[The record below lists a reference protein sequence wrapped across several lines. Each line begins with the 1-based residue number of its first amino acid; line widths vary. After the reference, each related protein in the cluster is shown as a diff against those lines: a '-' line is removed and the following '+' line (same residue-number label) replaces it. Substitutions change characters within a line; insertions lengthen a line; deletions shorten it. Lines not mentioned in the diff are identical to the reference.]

1 MKASSNRP
9 LSGLLRPAT
18 CLLTLSLVH
27 ANAQTESPES
37 GNFLEEIVIKA
48 LKRDRSLQDVP
59 AAVTVFSSRA
69 IERQNITRPADF
81 IELTPN
87 VVLTDSNNAGETLI
101 TVRGDAQT
109 RNTEAPVAV
118 VVDGVVLSGRNA
130 FNGELFDIE
139 QIEVLKGPQGYLYG
153 RNAIAGA
160 IVITTYEPGNEFAG
174 KASFGQGKGEESRA
188 RFSVGGP
195 VVEDKL
201 FIRVSG
207 AYIDREGFYRNV
219 TRQDFEDPFKE
230 KSGRLRLLY
239 KPADALKIDLRAA
252 SSRVGGGATAFSPQT
267 RIAALQ
273 TSPQAANIDVN
284 DVHDIPFVR
293 NVRGRNKQ
301 EKNSFSARIDWALG
315 AGALTAVT
323 AYDDVLD
330 VFASDNFPYAAT
342 RDTTQFNVVSHQALS
357 QEIRFVS
364 PVDQRLRYI
373 VGAYYTAIENAP
385 NIHAAIGS
393 DPGGFVLDAFNPIP
407 AGQPNETVS
416 FISDDVE
423 TEAWAVFAVVNL
435 DLSDDLELTLAARFD
450 REAKKT
456 EDVSPPKFSPSSG
469 EQRSRTFD
477 AFQPKINLTWQANRD
492 WMVYGGYARGFQAG
506 GFNGTQTFARSG
518 GTAPN
523 DFGASTADNFEIG
536 FKSTVLGGDLIL
548 SGAAFHNS
556 KENAQQFRFI
566 PAGTLNAVT
575 VIDEIALIG
584 FELEAA
590 AKLADNLNLSAGL
603 GYIDAEISRL
613 DSDPISEG
621 NRAPFVPEVTSSLS
635 LTHRWSPGGRFDA
648 PGLELISN
656 VSYEYRGSQEFNS
669 RNSPGSKRKALNL
682 LDARIALQTRSWSL
696 AVWGKNLA
704 DEEYPEDVVTVFTE
718 APLTTYVSFRAL
730 PRTAGVE
737 FTVYF

>member
-1 MKASSNRP
+1 MTARPNRP
-9 LSGLLRPAT
+9 LNKLLKPAA
-18 CLLTLSLVH
+18 CLLALWLVQ
-27 ANAQTESPES
+27 ANAQTES

-59 AAVTVFSSRA
+59 AAVTVLSASA
-69 IERQNITRPADF
+69 IEQQNITRPADF
-81 IELTPN
+81 
-87 VVLTDSNNAGETLI
+87 
-101 TVRGDAQT
+101 
-109 RNTEAPVAV
+109 
-118 VVDGVVLSGRNA
+118 
-130 FNGELFDIE
+130 
-139 QIEVLKGPQGYLYG
+139 IEVLKGPQGYLYG

-195 VVEDKL
+195 VVEDRL
-201 FIRVSG
+201 FIRASG

-219 TRQDFEDPFKE
+219 TRQDFEDPFNE

-252 SSRVGGGATAFSPQT
+252 SSRVSGGATQFSPQT
-267 RIAALQ
+267 QIAALQ

-293 NVRGRNKQ
+293 NVQGRNKQ
-301 EKNSFSARIDWALG
+301 EKNSFSARIDWTSG
-315 AGALTAVT
+315 AGALTGVT
-323 AYDDVLD
+323 AYDDILD

-342 RDTTQFNVVSHQALS
+342 RDTTQFNVVSHQAWS

-373 VGAYYTAIENAP
+373 VGAYYTAIDNAP
-385 NIHAAIGS
+385 NIHAAIGV
-393 DPGGFVLDAFNPIP
+393 DPGGFVLDAFTPIP

-423 TEAWAVFAVVNL
+423 TEAWAVFAIVNW
-435 DLSDDLELTLAARFD
+435 DLTDDLELTLAGRFD
-450 REAKKT
+450 SEARQT
-456 EDVSPPKFSPSSG
+456 EDVSPPRFSPSSG
-469 EQRSRTFD
+469 ERRAQTFE
-477 AFQPKINLTWQANRD
+477 AFQPKINLTWQANSA

-548 SGAAFHNS
+548 NGAAFHNS

-575 VIDEIALIG
+575 VIDEIVLIG

-603 GYIDAEISRL
+603 GYIDARARYAYPAGRL
-613 DSDPISEG
+613 PQAPRIGDLLNRQG
-621 NRAPFVPEVTSSLS
+621 NSS
-635 LTHRWSPGGRFDA
+635 
-648 PGLELISN
+648 
-656 VSYEYRGSQEFNS
+656 GSCC
-669 RNSPGSKRKALNL
+669 
-682 LDARIALQTRSWSL
+682 IAQ
-696 AVWGKNLA
+696 
-704 DEEYPEDVVTVFTE
+704 
-718 APLTTYVSFRAL
+718 
-730 PRTAGVE
+730 
-737 FTVYF
+737 FTVARKR